1 MLPLGGVG
9 QQLLYKAG
17 FVLCCGL
24 SGALLEGESGWV
36 LYAGGLCPE
45 WHFVGHAAAAFFLLE
60 YVCCVGH
67 VVGGKVK
74 GQAVEWEGGDGVV
87 GHGGDIRLGG
97 WIRLI
102 RR

>member
-1 MLPLGGVG
+1 M
-9 QQLLYKAG
+9 
-17 FVLCCGL
+17 
-24 SGALLEGESGWV
+24 
-36 LYAGGLCPE
+36 
-45 WHFVGHAAAAFFLLE
+45 LE